1 VSSGRNGGNPLIDF
15 IGRATEGGM
24 KEVRAVPTHVGLTL
38 IGTILFA
45 LSVIFRV
52 WG

>member
-1 VSSGRNGGNPLIDF
+1 
-15 IGRATEGGM
+15 
-24 KEVRAVPTHVGLTL
+24 VPTHVGLTL

>member
-1 VSSGRNGGNPLIDF
+1 MSRLLMT
-15 IGRATEGGM
+15 A
-24 KEVRAVPTHVGLTL
+24 APTHVGLTL

>member
-1 VSSGRNGGNPLIDF
+1 MSQTSASKVSCEWRFVS
-15 IGRATEGGM
+15 T
-24 KEVRAVPTHVGLTL
+24 PTHVGLTL

>member
-1 VSSGRNGGNPLIDF
+1 
-15 IGRATEGGM
+15 M

>member
-1 VSSGRNGGNPLIDF
+1 VCSGLNGGNPLIDLDRT
-15 IGRATEGGM
+15 GARNWDE
-24 KEVRAVPTHVGLTL
+24 EVRAMPTHVGITL

-45 LSVIFRV
+45 ISLIFRV